1 MKIPAGEDD
10 DNTEEKERVETLGEQ
25 NIWPSNARATRS
37 VT

>member
-10 DNTEEKERVETLGEQ
+10 DDAEEKERVETLGGQ
-25 NIWPSNARATRS
+25 NIWPSNARAPRR